1 MLLMSDVRCNALPSF
16 PGRDSGECHQ
26 MRDANVYRKSA
37 IVKRTISWMF
47 SALLLLSLPLTN
59 VSVPSVNANDS
70 NHGNQKDAAL
80 VTGQPGAMYDF
91 TEKSV
96 AAANNPFEG
105 SITLSRYTVRADGS
119 EHWVSSTPLLIHPD
133 YILLIQ
139 SEGGSVEILGNIR
152 AEGIIVRQGRE
163 DFVFLTSDRKA
174 VIMTRQE
181 LQQMIAMLDSMR
193 GRASGEQQEEPD
205 VSFKSTGERKQVEGY
220 QAEKWIAS
228 QEGSSSEWHF
238 WVTDQLSIPW
248 GLLSEQWLTK
258 QLSLSGLPAER
269 WFVNEMLP
277 VRAELWANGEL
288 AEIIKIKDITPQSI
302 PESRFQ
308 IPGDYQ
314 RITFQQMLFDRMR
327 NR

>member
-1 MLLMSDVRCNALPSF
+1 MQTLPRSNPVAYLAVDRRRLHMLLTGSFGRIAAILLVLLAVTAWSGIPASAKTGALEESAVSTGNNSF
-16 PGRDSGECHQ
+16 Q
-26 MRDANVYRKSA
+26 
-37 IVKRTISWMF
+37 
-47 SALLLLSLPLTN
+47 
-59 VSVPSVNANDS
+59 
-70 NHGNQKDAAL
+70 
-80 VTGQPGAMYDF
+80 
-91 TEKSV
+91 
-96 AAANNPFEG
+96 G

-133 YILLIQ
+133 YILLVQ
-139 SEGGSVEILGNIR
+139 SEGGSVELLGNIK

-174 VIMTRQE
+174 VIMSKQE
-181 LQQMIAMLDSMR
+181 LQQMISMLDTMR
-193 GRASGEQQEEPD
+193 GRTAGEQAPEPD
-205 VSFKSTGERKQVEGY
+205 ITFESTREQKQVEGY
-220 QAEKWIAS
+220 RAEKWIAR

-238 WVTDQLSIPW
+238 WVTDELTIPW

-269 WFVNEMLP
+269 WFVDEKLP
-277 VRAELWANGEL
+277 VRAELWTNGEL
-288 AEIIKIKDITPQSI
+288 AEIIKIGDITPQSI